1 MPPSMAPSSGISL
14 SISIR
19 EPKHRRRDHETDRC
33 ISLSIS
39 IREPKLVNE
48 KAASYSGISLSISI
62 REPKHSDHYGDCRPV
77 SVYQYPSE
85 NQNVTCSSTG
95 TAVVSVYQYPSEN
108 QNIPGIR
115 DITGKYQFIN
125 IHQRTKTAR
134 YSGSCGFGSIVS
146 TKLYLKKIFGV
157 KEMFVLHLFAAQQL
171 HLGVLLF
178 GN

>member
-1 MPPSMAPSSGISL
+1 MPPNLGYQFINIHQRTKTAAGRFGYGEGYQFINIHQRTKTVRPS
-14 SISIR
+14 
-19 EPKHRRRDHETDRC
+19 TM
-33 ISLSIS
+33 
-39 IREPKLVNE
+39 
-48 KAASYSGISLSISI
+48 
-62 REPKHSDHYGDCRPV
+62 
-77 SVYQYPSE
+77 Q
-85 NQNVTCSSTG
+85 ST
-95 TAVVSVYQYPSEN
+95 S
-108 QNIPGIR
+108 
-115 DITGKYQFIN
+115 YQFIN

>member
-1 MPPSMAPSSGISL
+1 MPGVP
-14 SISIR
+14 
-19 EPKHRRRDHETDRC
+19 E
-33 ISLSIS
+33 
-39 IREPKLVNE
+39 
-48 KAASYSGISLSISI
+48 
-62 REPKHSDHYGDCRPV
+62 V

-85 NQNVTCSSTG
+85 NQNDDSEEG
-95 TAVVSVYQYPSEN
+95 GHMEVSVYQYPSEN
-108 QNIPGIR
+108 QNETETFTLNNDVSVYQYPSENQNKIVCRADANSVSVYQYPSENQNNQAGDYTGIEYQFINIHQR
-115 DITGKYQFIN
+115 TKTGNCPLCRHPEYQFIN

>member
-1 MPPSMAPSSGISL
+1 MYQFINIHQRTKTYLNDGH
-14 SISIR
+14 R
-19 EPKHRRRDHETDRC
+19 EDR
-33 ISLSIS
+33 
-39 IREPKLVNE
+39 
-48 KAASYSGISLSISI
+48 
-62 REPKHSDHYGDCRPV
+62 
-77 SVYQYPSE
+77 
-85 NQNVTCSSTG
+85 
-95 TAVVSVYQYPSEN
+95 
-108 QNIPGIR
+108 
-115 DITGKYQFIN
+115 YQFIN